1 MLEEAEGVVLH
12 HHIFRGDGLLHLIS
26 PPANQNNQNQKN
38 AFGPH
43 STIKDVVNVH
53 ASFFF

>member
-1 MLEEAEGVVLH
+1 MVLH

-38 AFGPH
+38 AIGPH